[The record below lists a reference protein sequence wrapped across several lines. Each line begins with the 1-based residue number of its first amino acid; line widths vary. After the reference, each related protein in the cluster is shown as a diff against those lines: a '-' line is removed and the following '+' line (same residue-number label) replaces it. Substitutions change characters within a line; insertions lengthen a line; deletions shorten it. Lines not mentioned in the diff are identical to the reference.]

1 MNNEPDFARL
11 LRNSLVA
18 TLCGATLILLSYFLV
33 DRQVAFFVHRHQL
46 SDSAIL
52 KCLTYPPPILQAWA
66 PVALAGLMV
75 RRVLGPFHR
84 WECAMIA
91 ACLGMIVADQFRETL
106 GFAFGR
112 YWPETWIDDNPSLIG
127 DGAYGF
133 HPFHGGTAYS
143 SFPSGHTA
151 RILAVATIVWIGY
164 PRWRWACVL
173 SSLAV
178 AAGLIGMNYHFVGDV
193 IAGGFVGGIVGA
205 YIAIPAFNCMDGTR
219 RAAKTSK

>member
-1 MNNEPDFARL
+1 
-11 LRNSLVA
+11 
-18 TLCGATLILLSYFLV
+18 
-33 DRQVAFFVHRHQL
+33 
-46 SDSAIL
+46 
-52 KCLTYPPPILQAWA
+52 
-66 PVALAGLMV
+66 
-75 RRVLGPFHR
+75 
-84 WECAMIA
+84 
-91 ACLGMIVADQFRETL
+91 L

-133 HPFHGGTAYS
+133 HPFHGGTAYR

-205 YIAIPAFNCMDGTR
+205 YIAIPTFNYIDGTR